1 MYNKI
6 NQIAFRIDQQFYV
19 TVSQI
24 QVVKYTLKSP
34 TRMVTQ
40 TTNTSTAMQTKVT
53 FELIKLKSQKWRS
66 LI

>member
-6 NQIAFRIDQQFYV
+6 NQTAFRTDQQFYT

-34 TRMVTQ
+34 TKMETQ

-53 FELIKLKSQKWRS
+53 F
-66 LI
+66 